1 MGTEEAT
8 TTSIN
13 HSRTGLGARLAG
25 RQHVRPGIGGQG
37 SGSKPVSSRQ
47 RSSRGRPRFAPPAR
61 DPKPKPGRRNDADDV
76 RLLVTEQELRAGA
89 ASASDKTFSLWNV
102 AT

>member
-1 MGTEEAT
+1 MGTEDGDNDFNKSFANRVRGTSGRPSART
-8 TTSIN
+8 TWYWWSRFGVETSFI
-13 HSRTGLGARLAG
+13 T
-25 RQHVRPGIGGQG
+25 P
-37 SGSKPVSSRQ
+37 
-47 RSSRGRPRFAPPAR
+47 RSSRGRPRFAPPAH

-89 ASASDKTFSLWNV
+89 VSASDKTFSLWNV